1 MDKSLI
7 ISAARV
13 AEEVMQDRSCV
24 YGVDLFD
31 AIRTGGKSWDLG
43 GDYAHIPCDGK
54 AAAEDLLSTIT
65 ANSDVVSLEMV
76 SRPYVF

>member
-1 MDKSLI
+1 MNKSLI

-31 AIRTGGKSWDLG
+31 AVKDGPKSWDLG
-43 GDYAHIPCDGK
+43 GDYAHIPCDDK
-54 AAAEDLLSTIT
+54 ASAEDLLASIT
-65 ANSDVVSLEMV
+65 ANSDVTALEMV
-76 SRPYVF
+76 SRAYVS